1 MKTILDLC
9 GGTGAWSRLYAKAGY
24 DVIIV
29 DPQDIRED
37 TSASIWQMDVED
49 YLDWMIWLARGSI
62 YTEIY
67 CVHGILAAPPCT
79 HFSGSGAQYWK
90 AKDADGRTDEHLRTV
105 DACLDL
111 IELFDPVWWVLENPV
126 GRLPKLR
133 PNRLG
138 EPLVRFQPYEYGDPW
153 TKKTCLWGNF
163 TIPEKNPVEPVRST
177 KQGSWTQKL
186 GGKSDRTKRL
196 RSITP
201 QGFAKAFFEAN
212 P

>member
-9 GGTGAWSRLYAKAGY
+9 GGTGAWSRPYSKAGY
-24 DVIIV
+24 RVIIV

-37 TSASIWQMDVED
+37 TFAELLKMDIRLYRKLV
-49 YLDWMIWLARGSI
+49 YGINL
-62 YTEIY
+62 YK
-67 CVHGILAAPPCT
+67 VHGILCAPPCT

-90 AKDADGRTDEHLRTV
+90 VKDADGRTDEALEII
-105 DACLDL
+105 DACLD
-111 IELFDPVWWVLENPV
+111 IIDWFKPKWWVLENPV

-138 EPLVRFQPYEYGDPW
+138 EPVVRFQPYEYGDPW

-163 TIPEKNPVEPVRST
+163 TIPVKNPVVPVRST

-201 QGFAKAFFEAN
+201 NGFARAFFEAN